1 MKKLVIVES
10 PAKAR
15 TITKFLD
22 KNFTVRASMGH
33 VRDLPK
39 SKMGIDLETGSF
51 LPEYIIS
58 RDKTKVIDE
67 LKKLAEKADEIV
79 LATDEDREGEAIAW
93 HLLSAL
99 KIPKTKKT
107 PRIVFHEITKTA
119 IESALETPRELDRN
133 LIDAQQARRVL
144 DRLVGYE
151 LSPLIWKK
159 IRYGLSAGRV
169 QSVAVRLIVE
179 REREIEAFNPVE
191 YWTVGADL
199 ETPRGDKFTAALA
212 KIDSKKAEVK
222 TKNEAERVEL
232 DLKNA
237 EFRVAKIDKKERVR
251 RPSAPFITSTLQ
263 AEAARKLGFSV
274 KKTMML
280 AQRLYE
286 GADVGEGLI
295 TYMRTDSTNLAESA
309 VKSARAVISKK
320 FGKEFVPTEVRKFTK
335 KTKGA
340 QEAHEAIRPTDPAR
354 MPESLREILEKDAF
368 RLYELIW
375 QRFIACQMAD
385 AVLDQTGVDIA
396 AANYIFRATGQIVK
410 FAGWLAAYSVGYDSD
425 EEAAADSEKLLP
437 EILENEIQKLLAL
450 KPEQHFT
457 KPPARF
463 TEATLV
469 KKLEAEG
476 IGRPSTYAPTISTIQ
491 TRGYV
496 EKLDRA
502 LAPTDTGKV
511 VNDFLVKHFPKI
523 VDLQFTAKMEAE
535 FDEIAE
541 GNAKW
546 NTMIGEF
553 YKPFHSEIVEKTDS
567 IKKEDVV
574 NETTDEICDKCGK
587 PMVIKLGR
595 FGKFLS
601 CSNYPDCK
609 NAKPL
614 DKKQEAAE
622 VEMNEKIAGKK
633 CPQCGKPLTVK
644 RGRFGMF
651 VGCSGYPDCKFIEK
665 KASGMGI
672 KCPDCGKGEIT
683 EKMARKTKKKFWGCT
698 NYPNCKFASWNEP
711 QKTPC
716 ECGGVVV
723 KKLGKQPKLICLKCT
738 KERKVDE

>member
-1 MKKLVIVES
+1 MTKLVIVES

-15 TITKFLD
+15 TITKFLGP
-22 KNFTVRASMGH
+22 KFIVRASMGH

-39 SKMGIDLETGSF
+39 SKMGIDTEKGTF
-51 LPEYIIS
+51 LPEYILS
-58 RDKTKVIDE
+58 RDKTKVIAE
-67 LKKLAEKADEIV
+67 LTKLAKSADEII

-93 HLLSAL
+93 HLTQAL
-99 KIPKTKKT
+99 KIPKTMKT
-107 PRIVFHEITKTA
+107 PRIVFHEITKEA
-119 IESALETPRELDRN
+119 IQKALKSPRELDRN

-179 REREIEAFNPVE
+179 REREIDKFNPVE
-191 YWTVGADL
+191 YWTLGADL
-199 ETPRGDKFTAALA
+199 ETPRGDRFTAELS

-222 TKNEAERVEL
+222 TKNEAEKIQL
-232 DLKNA
+232 DLKKA
-237 EFRVAKIDKKERVR
+237 EFIVSKIDKKERIR
-251 RPSAPFITSTLQ
+251 RPAAPFITSTLQ
-263 AEAARKLGFSV
+263 AEASRKLGFSV

-286 GADVGEGLI
+286 GSDVGEGLI
-295 TYMRTDSTNLAESA
+295 TYMRTDSTNLAASA
-309 VKSARAVISKK
+309 VKSARSVIENK
-320 FGKEFVPTEVRKFTK
+320 FGKNFVPKEVRLFTK
-335 KTKGA
+335 KKKGA

-354 MPESLREILEKDAF
+354 FPESLKGTLENDAF
-368 RLYELIW
+368 KLYELIW
-375 QRFIACQMAD
+375 QRFVACQMED
-385 AVLDQTGVDIA
+385 AVLDQTGVDISA
-396 AANYIFRATGQIVK
+396 KDYIFRATGQIVK
-410 FAGWLAAYSVGYDSD
+410 FAGWLAAYSVGYDSE
-425 EEAAADSEKLLP
+425 EEAAVDSEKLLP
-437 EILENEIQKLLAL
+437 EILENEIQKLLEL
-450 KPEQHFT
+450 KSEQHFT
-457 KPPARF
+457 KPLPRY
-463 TEATLV
+463 TEATLI

-476 IGRPSTYAPTISTIQ
+476 IGRPSTYAPTISTVQ
-491 TRGYV
+491 NRGYV
-496 EKLDRA
+496 EKEGRA
-502 LAPTDTGKV
+502 LCPTDTGMV

-523 VDLQFTAKMEAE
+523 VDFQFTAKMELQL
-535 FDEIAE
+535 DEIAE
-541 GNAKW
+541 GQHRWVEIMKD
-546 NTMIGEF
+546 F
-553 YKPFHSEIVEKTDS
+553 YKPFHAEIVEKTDS

-601 CSNYPDCK
+601 CSAYPDCK

-622 VEMNEKIAGKK
+622 IELNEKIKDQK
-633 CPQCGKPLTVK
+633 CPECGKPLTVK

-672 KCPDCGKGEIT
+672 KCPDCGKGEIS
-683 EKMARKTKKKFWGCT
+683 EKFARKTKKKFWGCT
-698 NYPNCKFASWNEP
+698 NYPDCKFASWDEP

-716 ECGGVVV
+716 ECGGVMVH
-723 KKLGKQPKLICLKCT
+723 KLGKNEKLICLKCA
-738 KERKVDE
+738 KERKA

>member
-15 TITKFLD
+15 TITKFLGND
-22 KNFTVRASMGH
+22 YTVRASMGH

-39 SKMGIDLETGSF
+39 SKIGVDLETGSF

-58 RDKTKVIDE
+58 RDKTKVVSE
-67 LKKLAEKADEIV
+67 LKKLAEQADEII

-93 HLLSAL
+93 HLLAAL
-99 KIPKTKKT
+99 KIKKGEKKIE
-107 PRIVFHEITKTA
+107 RIVFHEITKSA
-119 IESALETPRELDRN
+119 IENALKNPRELDRK

-179 REREIEAFNPVE
+179 REREIEKFKSEEFWSVAAN
-191 YWTVGADL
+191 L
-199 ETPRGDKFTAALA
+199 ETPRGAEFSAELS
-212 KIDSKKAEVK
+212 KIDSKKAEVRS
-222 TKNEAERVEL
+222 KNEAEKIEL

-237 EFRVAKIDKKERVR
+237 TFQVQKVEKKERRR
-251 RPSAPFITSTLQ
+251 RPAPPFITSTLQ
-263 AEAARKLGFSV
+263 AEASRKLGFSV

-286 GADVGEGLI
+286 GSDADEGLI
-295 TYMRTDSTNLAESA
+295 TYMRTDSTNIASSA
-309 VKSARAVISKK
+309 VTKARSVIAKK
-320 FGKEFVPTEVRKFTK
+320 FGKEFLPEKSRAFTK
-335 KTKGA
+335 KVKGA

-354 MPESLREILEKDAF
+354 FPDSLENFLEKDAF

-375 QRFIACQMAD
+375 QRFLACQMED
-385 AVLDQTGVDIA
+385 ALLDQTGVDIA
-396 AANYIFRATGQIVK
+396 AKDYIFRATGQIVK
-410 FAGWLAAYSVGYDSD
+410 FAGWLAVYSCGYDSKE
-425 EEAAADSEKLLP
+425 EEAKDSEKLLP
-437 EILENEIQKLLAL
+437 EILENEILKLLEL
-450 KPEQHFT
+450 KSEQHFT
-457 KPPARF
+457 KPPARY

-469 KKLEAEG
+469 KKLESEG
-476 IGRPSTYAPTISTIQ
+476 IGRPSTYAPTISTVQ
-491 TRGYV
+491 NRGYI
-496 EKLDRA
+496 EKIDRS
-502 LAPTDTGKV
+502 LRPTDTGCV

-523 VDLQFTAKMEAE
+523 VDYKFTAEMEGQL
-535 FDEIAE
+535 DEIAE
-541 GNAKW
+541 GQHRW
-546 NTMIGEF
+546 NEIIGNF
-553 YKPFHSEIVEKTDS
+553 YKPFHAEIETKTET

-574 NETTDEICDKCGK
+574 NEATDEVCEKCGK
-587 PMVIKLGR
+587 PMVVKLGR

-601 CSNYPDCK
+601 CSGYPDCK

-622 VEMNEKIAGKK
+622 VELNAKISGQK
-633 CPQCGKPLTVK
+633 CPECGKPLTVK

-665 KASGMGI
+665 KANSTGI
-672 KCPDCGKGEIT
+672 RCPECEKGELA
-683 EKMARKTKKKFWGCT
+683 EKFARKTKKKFWGC
-698 NYPNCKFASWNEP
+698 NAYPKCKFASWDEP
-711 QKTPC
+711 QKIPC

-723 KKLGKQPKLICLKCT
+723 LKRGKQEKLICLKCQ
-738 KERKVDE
+738 KVIKSL